1 MATSAAGLLSALR
14 GGCGGIR
21 AAVAARGPFE
31 LGSVNRSALQ
41 QLSSSPWLR
50 APSSKPATLRHFS
63 SSSSQGGGGFRRGG
77 PGSADRN
84 NRGRGEG
91 NRGNNNNGGGGG
103 GGGWGF
109 IGERNTRGGGSY
121 GNGRGGSSR
130 DTNAP
135 SWLSG
140 TSPSPSPSSSSSSPP
155 PRLRR
160 PLRFGDPSSAGQ
172 YPPGSSPIGLDAAQR
187 RPHLVALFP
196 GDYSDDPGNDEW
208 DNDDDFDGGDD
219 EDDNE
224 ASSRLEAALRRNEL
238 EMQRKRERW
247 IQNAIP
253 PVWTSVVDDR
263 GRSYGRG
270 GRKRAQARVWIQ
282 PGLGTV
288 TVNRRH
294 FEEYFTRM
302 SDRDLCL
309 QPMVATA
316 TLGHFD
322 VTAIVKGGGLT
333 GQAGA
338 IRHGVARALNA
349 FDPDR
354 YRADLKVLG
363 LLTRDARKVERKK
376 IGHKKARK
384 SPQWVR
390 R

>member
-1 MATSAAGLLSALR
+1 V
-14 GGCGGIR
+14 
-21 AAVAARGPFE
+21 VAAAAWGPFA
-31 LGSVNRSALQ
+31 LGSGNPSALQ
-41 QLSSSPWLR
+41 QLL
-50 APSSKPATLRHFS
+50 APSCSKPATLRHFS
-63 SSSSQGGGGFRRGG
+63 SQGGGGGGFRRGG

-91 NRGNNNNGGGGG
+91 NRGNNNNNNGG

-109 IGERNTRGGGSY
+109 IGERNTRGGGGG
-121 GNGRGGSSR
+121 GNSRGGSSR
-130 DTNAP
+130 DTAAP

-140 TSPSPSPSSSSSSPP
+140 TTPSSSSSPP

-208 DNDDDFDGGDD
+208 DNDDDFGDD
-219 EDDNE
+219 EEEDNE
-224 ASSRLEAALRRNEL
+224 SSSRLEAALRRNEL
-238 EMQRKRERW
+238 ELQRKRERW
-247 IQNAIP
+247 IENSIP
-253 PVWTSVVDDR
+253 PVWTSLVDDR

-282 PGLGTV
+282 PGFGTV

-322 VTAIVKGGGLT
+322 VTAIVQGGGLT